1 MSKGIRNSFKRVFVR
16 AAMAIAVIGAAMLVD
31 SSLAAPRQNVSAT
44 KPALSGSPG
53 AVNRPAG
60 APSAP
65 ASQLV
70 ANYGKLPLGFEANEG
85 QTDSRVKFLSRGR
98 GYTLFLTGDEAVLT
112 LKTTSQKAKVESP
125 NSKLETRNS
134 KIETPKSEL
143 ATRHSPLVT
152 PAQDGLRTTDDGPRT
167 TDHRQRTTDNAP
179 RTAFCA

>member
-70 ANYGKLPLGFEANEG
+70 SSSFRAGEDIPCSLPGM
-85 QTDSRVKFLSRGR
+85 RLS
-98 GYTLFLTGDEAVLT
+98 
-112 LKTTSQKAKVESP
+112 
-125 NSKLETRNS
+125 
-134 KIETPKSEL
+134 
-143 ATRHSPLVT
+143 
-152 PAQDGLRTTDDGPRT
+152 
-167 TDHRQRTTDNAP
+167 
-179 RTAFCA
+179 